1 MNGDEDM
8 TKHQSNKETSRRAG
22 VPVGSSLLPR
32 ENAAGIGPFQ
42 AGTPAP
48 SLVSDEADRYS
59 AEVENLDPALCQ
71 KYGHAFQTVCEC
83 ARCGLAMYPTDTEGT
98 S

>member
-1 MNGDEDM
+1 M
-8 TKHQSNKETSRRAG
+8 
-22 VPVGSSLLPR
+22 
-32 ENAAGIGPFQ
+32 
-42 AGTPAP
+42 
-48 SLVSDEADRYS
+48 SDEADRYS
-59 AEVENLDPALCQ
+59 AEVENLDPALCE